1 MSAIQQILK
10 DEALDK
16 QLLEQGYVVV
26 PFLDTNEVATLVN
39 FYYENHSRRQEGMYA
54 TAHVPDIDFRIK
66 MNEIIKKVFN
76 RAIEQYF
83 VNYTALGGSFIA
95 KGKGSLGKLHPHQD
109 WNIVDEELYRS
120 FNIWVPLV
128 NLHQNNG
135 AIQILP
141 YSHTWLTTYRSA
153 NITGAY
159 SHVNDLL
166 LDKMIALFMNK
177 GEALI
182 YDHRLLHASGQNTT
196 DEIRLAAVYGI
207 IPDKSSMRYY
217 HQADEKTVE
226 VFESNPEFFLYGNIF
241 EGPKGLKSLHK
252 FKHNFPQITADQVKR
267 FIDPSYTP
275 PVNPPQP
282 VPSLFKRFKSLLG
295 A

>member
-1 MSAIQQILK
+1 MSATQQILK

-16 QLLEQGYVVV
+16 HLLNQGYVVV
-26 PFLDTNEVATLVN
+26 PFLLAEEVAALVN
-39 FYYENHSRRQEGMYA
+39 FYYQNHAKQQDGMYA
-54 TAHVPDIDFRIK
+54 TAHVPDIDFRMK
-66 MNEIIKKVFN
+66 MNDLIKQVFA
-76 RAIEQYF
+76 RAIRQQF
-83 VNYTALGGSFIA
+83 VNYTALGGSLIA
-95 KGKGSLGKLHPHQD
+95 KGKGTTGKLHPHQD
-109 WNIVDEELYRS
+109 WNIVDEEQFRS

-128 NLHQNNG
+128 DLHENNG
-135 AIQILP
+135 AIQVLP

-159 SHVNDLL
+159 SQVNDLL
-166 LDKMIALFMNK
+166 LEKMVPLFMKK

-182 YDHRLLHASGQNTT
+182 YDHRLLHASGENTT

-241 EGPKGLKSLHK
+241 EGPKGLKSLNK
-252 FKHNFPQITADQVKR
+252 FEHPFPQVTADQLKR
-267 FIDPSYTP
+267 FIDPSYVP
-275 PVNPPQP
+275 PVADQP
-282 VPSLFKRFKSLLG
+282 SPSLFRRFKSLLG

>member
-1 MSAIQQILK
+1 MNEMGQILK
-10 DEALDK
+10 EEQLDK
-16 QLLEQGYVVV
+16 QLLEKGYVIV
-26 PFLDTNEVATLVN
+26 PFLDVVEVSALVN
-39 FYYENHSRRQEGMYA
+39 FYYENHSRQQTGMYA

-66 MNEIIKKVFN
+66 MNNLIKKVFA

-95 KGKGSLGKLHPHQD
+95 KGKGAVGKLHPHQD
-109 WNIVDEELYRS
+109 WNMDEENFRS
-120 FNIWVPLV
+120 FNIWLPLV
-128 NLHQNNG
+128 DLHENNG
-135 AIQILP
+135 ALSIIP

-166 LDKMIALFMNK
+166 LDKMVPLYMKA

-182 YDHRLLHASGQNTT
+182 YDHRLLHASGENTT

-207 IPDKSSMRYY
+207 IPDKSTMRYY
-217 HQADEKTVE
+217 YQADEKTVE
-226 VFESNPEFFLYGNIF
+226 VFDSNPEFFLYGNIF
-241 EGPKGLKSLHK
+241 EGPKGLKSLGR
-252 FKHNFPQITADQVKR
+252 FEHNFPQVTPDQLKL
-267 FIDPSYTP
+267 FPDPSYTP
-275 PVNPPQP
+275 PVTPQP
-282 VPSLFKRFKSLLG
+282 APSLFKRFKSLLG

>member
-1 MSAIQQILK
+1 MSVIQQPILK
-10 DEALDK
+10 DSDLDT
-16 QLLEQGYVVV
+16 QLRQQGYVVV
-26 PFLDTNEVATLVN
+26 PFLDTEEVTLLTE
-39 FYYENHSRRQEGMYA
+39 FYYQHHAKQQDGMYA
-54 TAHVPDIDFRIK
+54 TAHVPDIDFRMRMNNLIK
-66 MNEIIKKVFN
+66 TVFA

-83 VNYTALGGSFIA
+83 INHTALGGSFIA
-95 KGKGSLGKLHPHQD
+95 KGKGTTGKLHPHQD
-109 WNIVDEELYRS
+109 WNIVDEEQFRS

-128 NLHQNNG
+128 DLHQNNG
-135 AIQILP
+135 AIAIVP
-141 YSHTWLTTYRSA
+141 HSHNWLATYRSA

-159 SHVNDLL
+159 SLVNDLL
-166 LDKMIALFMNK
+166 LENMVPLFMKK

-182 YDHRLLHASGQNTT
+182 YDHRMLHASGENTT

-241 EGPKGLKSLHK
+241 EGPKGLKSLSK
-252 FKHNFPQITADQVKR
+252 FEHHFPQVTTEQLKR
-267 FIDPSYTP
+267 FLNPSHSTE
-275 PVNPPQP
+275 VSQP
-282 VPSLFKRFKSLLG
+282 AAPSLFKRIKSMLG